1 MSEHE
6 GEQLRSSSPPAET
19 GTARPK
25 GARPR
30 RVPTSQAFRH
40 GALLLVDAD
49 QRTGERLEQLVS
61 ELEGRGHSVT
71 LVWGGVRTD
80 LHANDGPDG
89 GAAGVGAP
97 SASDLPAFIEPLTH
111 QERATLA
118 LLPTLMSNEEIAA
131 ALHVSIN
138 TVKCHLKAVY
148 RKLGVERRRD
158 AVVRARHLGVLV

>member
-6 GEQLRSSSPPAET
+6 PEQLCSSSAET

-30 RVPTSQAFRH
+30 RVPTSPAFRH
-40 GALLLVDAD
+40 GPLLLVNAD
-49 QRTGERLEQLVS
+49 QRTGERLEQLAS
-61 ELEGRGHSVT
+61 ELEDRGHCVT
-71 LVWGGVRTD
+71 LVWDGVRTD
-80 LHANDGPDG
+80 LRANDGPDG
-89 GAAGVGAP
+89 AAGRPGAH
-97 SASDLPAFIEPLTH
+97 SLSDLPAFIEPLTH

-158 AVVRARHLGVLV
+158 AVVRARDLGVLV

>member
-1 MSEHE
+1 
-6 GEQLRSSSPPAET
+6 
-19 GTARPK
+19 
-25 GARPR
+25 
-30 RVPTSQAFRH
+30 
-40 GALLLVDAD
+40 LLLVDAD

-71 LVWGGVRTD
+71 LVWGGARTD
-80 LHANDGPDG
+80 LHANDG
-89 GAAGVGAP
+89 GATGLEAP

-158 AVVRARHLGVLV
+158 AVLRARHLGVLV